1 MTALKQAAVTFE
13 VSGPPQPKQRA
24 RRGAHGRW
32 YTPEATKR
40 YERAVGWAARAA
52 GIREPLAGPVRLQ
65 VVLWMPDRRRRDV
78 DNCAKSI
85 CDGLNGIAWADDSQ
99 VSELT
104 VVRRLD
110 RLRPRAEVSIEALP

>member
-1 MTALKQAAVTFE
+1 MNGGVTFT
-13 VSGPPQPKQRA
+13 VNGPPVPKARA
-24 RRGAHGRW
+24 RRGRNGRW
-32 YTPEATKR
+32 YTPSKTRR
-40 YERAVGWAARAA
+40 YEEAVGWAARAA
-52 GIREPLAGPVRLQ
+52 GIHNPLEGSVRLH

-104 VVRRLD
+104 IVRRLD
-110 RLRPRAEVSIEALP
+110 RLRPRAEVSIEALS